1 MQDSLLDLDFKS
13 SISNLDSIKIM
24 RAVVRAYASIYSPNE
39 IISIVKKGGFIASEP
54 ILKLENRLLVENKV
68 IPLNFKGKYRDKMK
82 ERKKKKYIDIGN
94 INELEKL
101 LKNSNYS
108 TLKIEDDDDYSKYEN
123 IFKELPSYISDEVP
137 DIRPGINISQNN
149 FFVREQDL
157 KVHNTYS
164 ILVKYSDQKILYSLN
179 AAMEM
184 GISARRSTGAGYIKV
199 KKISQFSGGK
209 FSREGL
215 YLLLSP
221 FIPNNEDYGNID
233 FPKSYYRI
241 NSFSGRQSNG
251 TSYNIY
257 KYIEPGSFLYL
268 KGEPTG
274 SVIEERE
281 QIFIFKGLF
290 VR

>member
-1 MQDSLLDLDFKS
+1 MQASLLDLDFKS

-39 IISIVKKGGFIASEP
+39 IICMVKKGGFIASEP

-68 IPLNFKGKYRDKMK
+68 IPLNFKGKYKDKMK

-94 INELEKL
+94 IKELEEL

-108 TLKIEDDDDYSKYEN
+108 TLKVEDDDYSKYAN
-123 IFKELPSYISDEVP
+123 IFEELPSYISDEIP
-137 DIRPGINISQNN
+137 DIRPGVNISQNN
-149 FFVREQDL
+149 FFVREQDV

-164 ILVKYSDQKILYSLN
+164 ILVKYSDQKILSSLY

-209 FSREGL
+209 FSGEGL

-221 FIPNNEDYGNID
+221 FIPNNEDYETID
-233 FPKSYYRI
+233 FPKSYYRVS
-241 NSFSGRQSNG
+241 SFSGRASNG

-274 SVIEERE
+274 NVIEERE